1 MELSNFLKIIKT
13 SKVEKG
19 ISIEKETILLNPIY
33 ISSIIINNYG
43 INIICFL
50 NGGKECN
57 VYKIFKEVD
66 KIPNEKLEE
75 QIVKVYVLKCYV
87 SNEEYEKLL
96 EKINNI

>member
-57 VYKIFKEVD
+57 VYKIFKEID
-66 KIPNEKLEE
+66 KIPDEKLEE
-75 QIVKVYVLKCYV
+75 QIDKVYVLKCYV

>member
-1 MELSNFLKIIKT
+1 MGLSNFLKIIKT

-19 ISIEKETILLNPIY
+19 ISIEKETILLNPMY

-75 QIVKVYVLKCYV
+75 QIDKVYVLKCYV

>member
-57 VYKIFKEVD
+57 IYKIFKEVD
-66 KIPNEKLEE
+66 KISNEKLEE
-75 QIVKVYVLKCYV
+75 QIDKVYVLKCYV
-87 SNEEYEKLL
+87 SSEEYQKLL

>member
-1 MELSNFLKIIKT
+1 MELSNFLKITKT

-19 ISIEKETILLNPIY
+19 ISIEKETILLNPMY

-57 VYKIFKEVD
+57 VYKIFKEID
-66 KIPNEKLEE
+66 KIPDEKLEE
-75 QIVKVYVLKCYV
+75 QIDKVYVLKCYV

>member
-19 ISIEKETILLNPIY
+19 ISIEKETILLNPMY
-33 ISSIIINNYG
+33 INNIIINNYG

-57 VYKIFKEVD
+57 IYKIFKEAD
-66 KIPNEKLEE
+66 KIPDEKLEE
-75 QIVKVYVLKCYV
+75 QIDKVYVLKCYV

>member
-1 MELSNFLKIIKT
+1 MGLSNFLKIIKT

-75 QIVKVYVLKCYV
+75 QIDKVYVLKCYV

>member
-19 ISIEKETILLNPIY
+19 ISIEKETILLNPMY

-66 KIPNEKLEE
+66 KIPDEKLEE
-75 QIVKVYVLKCYV
+75 QIDRVYVLKCYV
-87 SNEEYEKLL
+87 SSEEYQKLI

>member
-19 ISIEKETILLNPIY
+19 ISIEKETILLNPMY

-75 QIVKVYVLKCYV
+75 QIDKVYVLKCYV